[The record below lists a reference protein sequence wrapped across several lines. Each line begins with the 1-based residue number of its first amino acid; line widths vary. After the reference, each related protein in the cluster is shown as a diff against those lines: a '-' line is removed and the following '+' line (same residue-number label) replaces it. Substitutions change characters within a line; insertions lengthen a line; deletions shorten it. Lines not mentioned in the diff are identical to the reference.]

1 MDCFRKFNGR
11 GGRRMRLKGKVAL
24 VTGGGTGIG
33 KGIALEFAKEGAKI
47 AITGRRLDKLQ
58 EVVEAIK
65 KNGGEAIAIKGD
77 VSNPSDVDR
86 MVKTTVDTFK
96 RLDILVNC
104 AGVLYSANLAQHTQK
119 IWDETIDINLKGSF
133 LCIQRAVPE
142 MLKQGK
148 GKIISISSIAGQIGF
163 PNSVAY
169 CASKGGIMG
178 MTKALAMELAPL
190 KINVNDIAPGD
201 TETPLNEHLLRDP
214 EYLKGRVE
222 NTPYGRVGKV
232 SDIAPGAVY
241 LASDE
246 SDFVNGITL
255 TIDGGLII
263 K

>member
-1 MDCFRKFNGR
+1 
-11 GGRRMRLKGKVAL
+11 
-24 VTGGGTGIG
+24 
-33 KGIALEFAKEGAKI
+33 
-47 AITGRRLDKLQ
+47 
-58 EVVEAIK
+58 
-65 KNGGEAIAIKGD
+65 
-77 VSNPSDVDR
+77 
-86 MVKTTVDTFK
+86 VKTTVDTFK
-96 RLDILVNC
+96 RLDILVNS
-104 AGVLYSANLAQHTQK
+104 AGVLFSAELAHHTEK
-119 IWDETIDINLKGSF
+119 IWDDTIDINLKGSF

-148 GKIISISSIAGQIGF
+148 GKIINIASIAGQIGF

-190 KINVNDIAPGD
+190 KINVNDLAPGD
-201 TETPLNEHLLRDP
+201 IETPLNEHLLRDP
-214 EYLKGRVE
+214 DYLRGRVE

-241 LASDE
+241 LASNE

>member
-1 MDCFRKFNGR
+1 
-11 GGRRMRLKGKVAL
+11 MRLKGKVAL

-33 KGIALEFAKEGAKI
+33 KAIALEFVKEGAKV
-47 AITGRRLDKLQ
+47 AITGRRLNKLQ
-58 EVVEAIK
+58 EAVDVMRK
-65 KNGGEAIAIKGD
+65 SGGEAIAITGD
-77 VSNPSDVDR
+77 VSKPAEVDR

-163 PNSVAY
+163 PNSAAY

-214 EYLKGRVE
+214 EYLRGRVE

-232 SDIAPGAVY
+232 SDIAPAAVY

-255 TIDGGLII
+255 TVDGGLII

>member
-1 MDCFRKFNGR
+1 
-11 GGRRMRLKGKVAL
+11 MRLKGKVAI

-33 KGIALEFAKEGAKI
+33 KAIALEFVKEGAKV
-47 AITGRRLDKLQ
+47 AITGRRSNKLQ
-58 EVVEAIK
+58 EVVDTIK
-65 KNGGEAIAIKGD
+65 KSGGEAIAITGD
-77 VSNPSDVDR
+77 VSKPSDVDQI
-86 MVKTTVDTFK
+86 VKTTVDTYK

-104 AGVLYSANLAQHTQK
+104 AGVLFSAELAHHTEK

-148 GKIISISSIAGQIGF
+148 GKIINISSIAGQIGF

-178 MTKALAMELAPL
+178 MTKALAMDLAPL
-190 KINVNDIAPGD
+190 KINVNDLAPGD
-201 TETPLNEHLLRDP
+201 TETPLNEHLLKDP
-214 EYLKGRVE
+214 EYLRGRVE

>member
-1 MDCFRKFNGR
+1 
-11 GGRRMRLKGKVAL
+11 MRLKGKVAL

-33 KGIALEFAKEGAKI
+33 KAIALEFVKEGAKV
-47 AITGRRLDKLQ
+47 AITGRRLNKLQ
-58 EVVEAIK
+58 EAVDAMK
-65 KNGGEAIAIKGD
+65 KGGGEAIAIMGD
-77 VSNPSDVDR
+77 ISKPADVDR
-86 MVKTTVDTFK
+86 IVKTTVDTFK

-104 AGVLYSANLAQHTQK
+104 AGVLFSAELAHHTEK
-119 IWDETIDINLKGSF
+119 IWDDTIDINLKGSF

-148 GKIISISSIAGQIGF
+148 GKIINIASIAGQIGF

-190 KINVNDIAPGD
+190 KINVNDLAPGD

-214 EYLKGRVE
+214 DYLRGRVE

>member
-1 MDCFRKFNGR
+1 
-11 GGRRMRLKGKVAL
+11 MRLRGKVGL

-33 KGIALEFAKEGAKI
+33 KAIALEFAKEGAKV
-47 AITGRRLDKLQ
+47 AITGRRLTKLE
-58 EVVEAIK
+58 EVVNEIK
-65 KNGGEAIAIKGD
+65 KNGGEAIAITGD
-77 VSNPSDVDR
+77 VSKPSDVDR
-86 MVKTTVDTFK
+86 VVKTAVDRFK

-104 AGVLYSANLAQHTQK
+104 AGVLFSADLAHHTEK
-119 IWDETIDINLKGSF
+119 IWDDTIDINLKGSF

-148 GKIISISSIAGQIGF
+148 GKVINISSIAGQIGF

-190 KINVNDIAPGD
+190 KINVNDLAPGD

-214 EYLKGRVE
+214 EYLRGRVE
-222 NTPYGRVGKV
+222 NTPYGRVGRV

>member
-1 MDCFRKFNGR
+1 
-11 GGRRMRLKGKVAL
+11 MRLKGKVAL

-33 KGIALEFAKEGAKI
+33 KAIALEFAKEGAKV

-58 EVVEAIK
+58 EVVNVIK
-65 KNGGEAIAIKGD
+65 KNGGESVAITGD
-77 VSNPSDVDR
+77 VSKSGDVDR
-86 MVKTTVDTFK
+86 IVKTTVDNFK

-104 AGVLYSANLAQHTQK
+104 AGVLVSADLAHHTEK

-148 GKIISISSIAGQIGF
+148 GKIIGISSIAGQIGF

-201 TETPLNEHLLRDP
+201 TETPLNEHLLKDP

>member
-1 MDCFRKFNGR
+1 
-11 GGRRMRLKGKVAL
+11 MRLMGKVAL

-33 KGIALEFAKEGAKI
+33 KAIALEFAKEGAKVAI
-47 AITGRRLDKLQ
+47 AGRRLDKLQ
-58 EVVEAIK
+58 EVAEAIK
-65 KNGGEAIAIKGD
+65 KNGGEAIAITGD
-77 VSNPSDVDR
+77 VSKPSDVDR
-86 MVKTTVDTFK
+86 IVKTAVDTFK
-96 RLDILVNC
+96 RLDILVNG
-104 AGVLYSANLAQHTQK
+104 AGVLYSATLAQHTQK

-133 LCIQRAVPE
+133 LCTQRAVPE

-148 GKIISISSIAGQIGF
+148 GKIINISSIAGQIGF

-190 KINVNDIAPGD
+190 KINVNDLAPGD
-201 TETPLNEHLLRDP
+201 TETPLNEHLLKDP
-214 EYLKGRVE
+214 EYLRGRVE

>member
-1 MDCFRKFNGR
+1 
-11 GGRRMRLKGKVAL
+11 MRLKGKVAI

-33 KGIALEFAKEGAKI
+33 KAIALEFSKEGAKV
-47 AITGRRLDKLQ
+47 AITGRRSNKLQ
-58 EVVEAIK
+58 EVVDTIK
-65 KNGGEAIAIKGD
+65 KSGGEAIAITGD
-77 VSNPSDVDR
+77 VSKPSDVNR
-86 MVKTTVDTFK
+86 IVKTTVDTYK

-104 AGVLYSANLAQHTQK
+104 AGVLFSAELAHHTEK

-148 GKIISISSIAGQIGF
+148 GKIINISSIAGQIGF

-190 KINVNDIAPGD
+190 KINVNDLAPGD
-201 TETPLNEHLLRDP
+201 TETPLNEHLLKDP
-214 EYLKGRVE
+214 EYLRGRVE

>member
-1 MDCFRKFNGR
+1 
-11 GGRRMRLKGKVAL
+11 MRLKGKVAI

-33 KGIALEFAKEGAKI
+33 KAIALEFAKEGAKV
-47 AITGRRLDKLQ
+47 AITGRRSNKLQ
-58 EVVEAIK
+58 EAIDEIK
-65 KNGGEAIAIKGD
+65 KKGGEAIAITGD
-77 VSNPSDVDR
+77 VSKPSDVDR
-86 MVKTTVDTFK
+86 MVKTAVDRFK

-104 AGVLYSANLAQHTQK
+104 AGVLFSADLAHHTEK
-119 IWDETIDINLKGSF
+119 IWDDTLDINLKGSF

-148 GKIISISSIAGQIGF
+148 GKIINISSIAGQIGF

-190 KINVNDIAPGD
+190 KINVNDLAPGD
-201 TETPLNEHLLRDP
+201 TETPLNEHLLKDP
-214 EYLKGRVE
+214 EYLRGRVE

-232 SDIAPGAVY
+232 SDIAPGALY

>member
-1 MDCFRKFNGR
+1 
-11 GGRRMRLKGKVAL
+11 MRLRGKVAL

-33 KGIALEFAKEGAKI
+33 KAIALEFAKEEAKV
-47 AITGRRLDKLQ
+47 AVVGRRVDKLK
-58 EVVEAIK
+58 EVVDAIK
-65 KNGGEAIAIKGD
+65 KNGGEAIAITGD
-77 VSNPSDVDR
+77 VSKPSDVDR
-86 MVKTTVDTFK
+86 MVKMTVDTFR

-119 IWDETIDINLKGSF
+119 IWDETIDVNLKGSF

-148 GKIISISSIAGQIGF
+148 GKIINISSIAGQIGF

-190 KINVNDIAPGD
+190 KINVNDLAPGD
-201 TETPLNEHLLRDP
+201 TETPLNEHLLKDP
-214 EYLKGRVE
+214 DYLRVRVE

>member
-1 MDCFRKFNGR
+1 
-11 GGRRMRLKGKVAL
+11 MRLKGKVAI

-33 KGIALEFAKEGAKI
+33 KAIALEFVKEGAKV
-47 AITGRRLDKLQ
+47 AITGRRSNKLQ
-58 EVVEAIK
+58 EVVDTIK
-65 KNGGEAIAIKGD
+65 KSGGEAIAITGD
-77 VSNPSDVDR
+77 VSKPSDVDR
-86 MVKTTVDTFK
+86 IVKTTVDTYK

-104 AGVLYSANLAQHTQK
+104 AGVLFSAELAHHTEK

-148 GKIISISSIAGQIGF
+148 GKIINISSIAGQIGF

-190 KINVNDIAPGD
+190 KINVNDLAPGD
-201 TETPLNEHLLRDP
+201 TETPLNEHLLKDP
-214 EYLKGRVE
+214 EYLRGRVE

>member
-1 MDCFRKFNGR
+1 
-11 GGRRMRLKGKVAL
+11 MRLKGKVAI

-33 KGIALEFAKEGAKI
+33 KAIALEFFKEGAKV
-47 AITGRRLDKLQ
+47 AITGRRSNKLQ
-58 EVVEAIK
+58 EVVDTIK
-65 KNGGEAIAIKGD
+65 KSGGEAIAITGD
-77 VSNPSDVDR
+77 VSKPSDVDR
-86 MVKTTVDTFK
+86 IVKTTVDTYK

-104 AGVLYSANLAQHTQK
+104 AGVLFSAELAHHTEK

-148 GKIISISSIAGQIGF
+148 GKIINISSIAGQIGF

-190 KINVNDIAPGD
+190 KINVNDLAPGD
-201 TETPLNEHLLRDP
+201 TETPLNEHLLKDP
-214 EYLKGRVE
+214 EYLRGRVE

-255 TIDGGLII
+255 TIDVGLII

>member
-1 MDCFRKFNGR
+1 MK
-11 GGRRMRLKGKVAL
+11 LKNKVAL

-33 KGIALEFAKEGAKI
+33 KAIALEFAKEGAKV
-47 AITGRRLDKLQ
+47 AITARRLNKLQ
-58 EVVEAIK
+58 EVVDVIK
-65 KNGGEAIAIKGD
+65 RSGGEAIAITGD
-77 VSNPSDVDR
+77 VSKPADVDR
-86 MVKTTVDTFK
+86 IVKKTVDTFQ
-96 RLDILVNC
+96 RLDVLVNS
-104 AGVLYSANLAQHTQK
+104 AGVLFSTELAQHTEK

-201 TETPLNEHLLRDP
+201 IETPLNEHLLKNP

>member
-1 MDCFRKFNGR
+1 
-11 GGRRMRLKGKVAL
+11 MRLKGKVAL

-33 KGIALEFAKEGAKI
+33 KAIALEFAKEGAKV
-47 AITGRRLDKLQ
+47 ALTGRRLDKLK
-58 EVVEAIK
+58 EAVDAIK
-65 KNGGEAIAIKGD
+65 KNGGEAIAITGD
-77 VSNPSDVDR
+77 VSKPSDVDR
-86 MVKTTVDTFK
+86 MVRTTVDSFK

-104 AGVLYSANLAQHTQK
+104 AGVLFSADLAHHTDK
-119 IWDETIDINLKGSF
+119 IWDDTININLKGSF

-163 PNSVAY
+163 PNSAAY

-214 EYLKGRVE
+214 EYLRARVE

-232 SDIAPGAVY
+232 SDIAPAAVY

-255 TIDGGLII
+255 TVDGGLII

>member
-1 MDCFRKFNGR
+1 
-11 GGRRMRLKGKVAL
+11 MRLKGKVAI

-33 KGIALEFAKEGAKI
+33 KAIALEFVKEGAKV
-47 AITGRRLDKLQ
+47 AITGRRSNKLQ
-58 EVVEAIK
+58 EVVDTIK
-65 KNGGEAIAIKGD
+65 KNGGEAIAITGD
-77 VSNPSDVDR
+77 VSKPSDVDR
-86 MVKTTVDTFK
+86 IVKTTVDTYK

-104 AGVLYSANLAQHTQK
+104 AGVLFSAELAHHTEK

-148 GKIISISSIAGQIGF
+148 GKIINISSIAGQIGF

-190 KINVNDIAPGD
+190 KINVNDLAPGD
-201 TETPLNEHLLRDP
+201 TETPLNEHLLKDP
-214 EYLKGRVE
+214 EYLRGRVE

>member
-1 MDCFRKFNGR
+1 
-11 GGRRMRLKGKVAL
+11 MRLKGKVAI

-33 KGIALEFAKEGAKI
+33 KAIALEFSKEGAEV
-47 AITGRRLDKLQ
+47 AITGRRSNKLQ
-58 EVVEAIK
+58 EVVDTIK
-65 KNGGEAIAIKGD
+65 KSGGEAIAITGD
-77 VSNPSDVDR
+77 VSKPSDVDR
-86 MVKTTVDTFK
+86 IVKTTVDTYK

-104 AGVLYSANLAQHTQK
+104 AGVLFSAELAHHTEK

-148 GKIISISSIAGQIGF
+148 GKIINISSIAGQIGF

-190 KINVNDIAPGD
+190 KINVNDLAPGD
-201 TETPLNEHLLRDP
+201 TETPLNEHLLKDP
-214 EYLKGRVE
+214 EYLRGRVE

>member
-1 MDCFRKFNGR
+1 
-11 GGRRMRLKGKVAL
+11 
-24 VTGGGTGIG
+24 
-33 KGIALEFAKEGAKI
+33 
-47 AITGRRLDKLQ
+47 
-58 EVVEAIK
+58 VVDTIK
-65 KNGGEAIAIKGD
+65 KSGGEAIAITGD
-77 VSNPSDVDR
+77 VSKPSDVDR
-86 MVKTTVDTFK
+86 IVKTTVDTYK

-104 AGVLYSANLAQHTQK
+104 AGVLFSAELAHHTEK

-148 GKIISISSIAGQIGF
+148 GKIINISSIAGQIGF

-190 KINVNDIAPGD
+190 KINVNDLAPGD
-201 TETPLNEHLLRDP
+201 TETPLNEHLLKDP
-214 EYLKGRVE
+214 EYLRGRVE

>member
-1 MDCFRKFNGR
+1 
-11 GGRRMRLKGKVAL
+11 MRLKGKVAL

-33 KGIALEFAKEGAKI
+33 KAIALEFVKEGAKV
-47 AITGRRLDKLQ
+47 AITGRRLNKLQ
-58 EVVEAIK
+58 EAVDAMRK
-65 KNGGEAIAIKGD
+65 SGGEAIAITGD
-77 VSNPSDVDR
+77 ISKPADVDR
-86 MVKTTVDTFK
+86 IVKTTVDTFK
-96 RLDILVNC
+96 RLDILVNS
-104 AGVLYSANLAQHTQK
+104 AGVLFSAELAHHTEK

-148 GKIISISSIAGQIGF
+148 GKIINIASIAGQIGF

-190 KINVNDIAPGD
+190 KINVNDLAPGD
-201 TETPLNEHLLRDP
+201 IETPLNEHLLRDP
-214 EYLKGRVE
+214 DYLRGRVE